1 MYELYIFAFLT
12 IMHPIAD
19 FGTPIRKWGKGWKQF
34 FVSEWFLSFNP
45 FHALWDSSSLRQHH
59 KYIEPQTS
67 IWVKSGVKESYSES
81 TTMLVHWWFWR
92 WLAVDQVYHMITNL
106 IWALWLGSLL

>member
-1 MYELYIFAFLT
+1 MYEFHIFIFLT

-45 FHALWDSSSLRQHH
+45 FHALWDSSRLRQHH
-59 KYIEPQTS
+59 KYIGSEQVVYPRAGEPQMANYVT
-67 IWVKSGVKESYSES
+67 W
-81 TTMLVHWWFWR
+81 LFWR
-92 WLAVDQVYHMITNL
+92 WLAVDQVYHMITNV
-106 IWALWLGSLL
+106 IWALWLGSLLQ

>member
-1 MYELYIFAFLT
+1 MYEFHIFIFLT

-45 FHALWDSSSLRQHH
+45 FHALWDSSRLRQHQ
-59 KYIEPQTS
+59 KYAHQTVYFDGTEHDA
-67 IWVKSGVKESYSES
+67 IVVTW
-81 TTMLVHWWFWR
+81 LFWR
-92 WLAVDQVYHMITNL
+92 WLAVDQVYHMITNV
-106 IWALWLGSLL
+106 IWALWLGSLLR